1 MKALG
6 SNFSENIM
14 DGWKFSCFIL
24 DTLVLNLTRAQ
35 RDRGPAYVPC
45 SVPPPFASHPIAAA
59 DEALGDVALLGVAAA
74 AAAAGSCQRR
84 IK

>member
-6 SNFSENIM
+6 SNFSENIR
-14 DGWKFSCFIL
+14 DGVEFSCYIL

-45 SVPPPFASHPIAAA
+45 SVPPPFASHPIAA